1 MYIISIYEFIKG
13 KNYLF
18 LYIYMYKLIF
28 FLFRKYN
35 IVVFDKLNILKMFIK
50 KNVVLF
56 CVYNNYF
63 NEIGDVYIIVFFV
76 IGVFGV

>member
-1 MYIISIYEFIKG
+1 M
-13 KNYLF
+13 
-18 LYIYMYKLIF
+18 
-28 FLFRKYN
+28 FRKYN
-35 IVVFDKLNILKMFIK
+35 IDVFDKLNILKMFIK

>member
-1 MYIISIYEFIKG
+1 MCIISIYEFIKG

-50 KNVVLF
+50 KNVVF

-63 NEIGDVYIIVFFV
+63 NEIGDVYLIVFFV